1 MVQNKKGE
9 AGLRGP
15 VKPAIISTCS
25 LFCEVE
31 AMKLKRAVWSVL
43 KFELVWKLLTLII
56 ISPLFDQVYQTYVS
70 SVGVSFNAN
79 VLGTFLNLKGALIFL
94 ALFLAAGL
102 LAFYELSVVIRLAAL
117 SRQGE
122 VFSIRHVMK
131 QALWSLRAMKGWSV
145 VPSSLYYL
153 LLLPLVQTVYFNSL
167 VPALSIPWFI
177 LGEMQNS
184 AIGVAGIIAIYA
196 AYYGL
201 YLLLF
206 FIPLYM
212 SLRGERFGSAVKSGL
227 GAFRRL
233 GLKRWALLL
242 TGLAAWVLGDSE
254 LARYWRRNTL
264 ENMDFDRYFLK
275 YLVYSE
281 AFRIDLCYWLVTTLL
296 QTAAMAFCLY
306 FILSW
311 LLSKEN
317 LRIPLES
324 PWSEDSQ
331 TILAIWSKRWARW
344 AAAWKRLWT
353 KKRWK
358 AAAGAACLM
367 LAGYLVINCY
377 QPPLLQAPLVIGH
390 RGSIYGIE
398 NTLPAVQAAADLNAD
413 YAEVD
418 IQLTADGVPVAVHDS
433 NLWRLGGRLVNVAD
447 LTLEELRAIPLTD
460 LSNPGETGQ
469 APTLEE
475 LIQFC
480 LADEGGMGLLI
491 ELKPAAGQ
499 GEALAQAILA
509 LVERY
514 DFGERAMF
522 MSLDYPCLAVLH
534 QAHPEWWV
542 GYCAYASAGDIDGT
556 IWQYDI
562 DFLAVEENLVSNQLV
577 TQAREWG
584 LPVYVWTVYD
594 TDKMEQ
600 YLQMGVTGL
609 ISDWPDLAS
618 AVVERYNA
626 SHGTDQYLWQGE
638 GYPKGDFYA
647 LADT

>member
-1 MVQNKKGE
+1 
-9 AGLRGP
+9 
-15 VKPAIISTCS
+15 
-25 LFCEVE
+25 
-31 AMKLKRAVWSVL
+31 MKLKRAVWSVL

-206 FIPLYM
+206 FVPLYM

-311 LLSKEN
+311 LLSKED

-344 AAAWKRLWT
+344 AAAWKRLGT
-353 KKRWK
+353 KKRGK
-358 AAAGAACLM
+358 AAAGAVCLM

>member
-1 MVQNKKGE
+1 
-9 AGLRGP
+9 
-15 VKPAIISTCS
+15 
-25 LFCEVE
+25 
-31 AMKLKRAVWSVL
+31 MKLKRAVWSVL

-102 LAFYELSVVIRLAAL
+102 LAFYELSVVSRLAAL

-145 VPSSLYYL
+145 VPTSLYYL

-206 FIPLYM
+206 FVPLYM

-311 LLSKEN
+311 LLSKED

-353 KKRWK
+353 NKRWK
-358 AAAGAACLM
+358 AAAGAVCLM

>member
-1 MVQNKKGE
+1 
-9 AGLRGP
+9 
-15 VKPAIISTCS
+15 
-25 LFCEVE
+25 
-31 AMKLKRAVWSVL
+31 MKLKRAVWSVL

-56 ISPLFDQVYQTYVS
+56 ITPLFDQVYQTYVS

-206 FIPLYM
+206 FVPLYM
-212 SLRGERFGSAVKSGL
+212 SLRGKRFGSAVKSGL

-311 LLSKEN
+311 LLSKED

>member
-1 MVQNKKGE
+1 
-9 AGLRGP
+9 
-15 VKPAIISTCS
+15 
-25 LFCEVE
+25 
-31 AMKLKRAVWSVL
+31 MKLKRAVWSVL

-56 ISPLFDQVYQTYVS
+56 ITPLFDQVYQTYVS

-206 FIPLYM
+206 FVPLYM
-212 SLRGERFGSAVKSGL
+212 SLRGKRFGSAVKSGL

-233 GLKRWALLL
+233 GLQRWALLL

>member
-1 MVQNKKGE
+1 
-9 AGLRGP
+9 
-15 VKPAIISTCS
+15 
-25 LFCEVE
+25 
-31 AMKLKRAVWSVL
+31 MKLKRAVWSVL
-43 KFELVWKLLTLII
+43 KFELVRKLLTLII

-206 FIPLYM
+206 FLPLYM

>member
-1 MVQNKKGE
+1 
-9 AGLRGP
+9 
-15 VKPAIISTCS
+15 
-25 LFCEVE
+25 
-31 AMKLKRAVWSVL
+31 MKLKRAVWSVL

-145 VPSSLYYL
+145 VPSSFYYL

-206 FIPLYM
+206 FVPLYM

-264 ENMDFDRYFLK
+264 ENMDFDRSFLK

-311 LLSKEN
+311 LLSKED

-358 AAAGAACLM
+358 AAAGAVCLM

-447 LTLEELRAIPLTD
+447 LTLDELRAIPLTD

>member
-206 FIPLYM
+206 FVPLYM
-212 SLRGERFGSAVKSGL
+212 SLQGERFGSAVKSGL

>member
-1 MVQNKKGE
+1 
-9 AGLRGP
+9 
-15 VKPAIISTCS
+15 
-25 LFCEVE
+25 
-31 AMKLKRAVWSVL
+31 MKLKRAVWSVL

-56 ISPLFDQVYQTYVS
+56 ITPLFDQVYQTYVS

-206 FIPLYM
+206 FVPLYM
-212 SLRGERFGSAVKSGL
+212 SLRGKRFGSAVKSGL

-556 IWQYDI
+556 IWLYDI

>member
-1 MVQNKKGE
+1 
-9 AGLRGP
+9 
-15 VKPAIISTCS
+15 
-25 LFCEVE
+25 
-31 AMKLKRAVWSVL
+31 MKLKRAVWSVL

-206 FIPLYM
+206 FVPLYM

-311 LLSKEN
+311 LLSKED

>member
-1 MVQNKKGE
+1 
-9 AGLRGP
+9 
-15 VKPAIISTCS
+15 
-25 LFCEVE
+25 
-31 AMKLKRAVWSVL
+31 MKLKRAVWSVL

-56 ISPLFDQVYQTYVS
+56 ITPLFDQVYQTYVS

-79 VLGTFLNLKGALIFL
+79 VLGTFLNLKGTLIFL

-206 FIPLYM
+206 FVPLYM
-212 SLRGERFGSAVKSGL
+212 SLRGKRFGSAVKSGL

>member
-1 MVQNKKGE
+1 
-9 AGLRGP
+9 
-15 VKPAIISTCS
+15 
-25 LFCEVE
+25 
-31 AMKLKRAVWSVL
+31 MKLKRAVWSVL

-56 ISPLFDQVYQTYVS
+56 ITPLFDQVYQTYVS

-153 LLLPLVQTVYFNSL
+153 LLLPLVQTVYYNSL

-206 FIPLYM
+206 FVPLYM
-212 SLRGERFGSAVKSGL
+212 SLRGKRFGSAVKSGL

>member
-1 MVQNKKGE
+1 
-9 AGLRGP
+9 
-15 VKPAIISTCS
+15 
-25 LFCEVE
+25 
-31 AMKLKRAVWSVL
+31 MKLKRAVWSVL

-206 FIPLYM
+206 FVPLYM

-227 GAFRRL
+227 GAFWRL

-311 LLSKEN
+311 LLSKED

-626 SHGTDQYLWQGE
+626 SHGTGQYLWQGE

>member
-1 MVQNKKGE
+1 
-9 AGLRGP
+9 
-15 VKPAIISTCS
+15 
-25 LFCEVE
+25 
-31 AMKLKRAVWSVL
+31 MKLKRAVWSVL

-56 ISPLFDQVYQTYVS
+56 ITPLFDQVYQTYVS

-206 FIPLYM
+206 FVPLYM
-212 SLRGERFGSAVKSGL
+212 SLRGKRFGSAVKSGL

>member
-1 MVQNKKGE
+1 
-9 AGLRGP
+9 
-15 VKPAIISTCS
+15 
-25 LFCEVE
+25 
-31 AMKLKRAVWSVL
+31 MKLKRAVWSVL

-206 FIPLYM
+206 FVPLYM

>member
-1 MVQNKKGE
+1 
-9 AGLRGP
+9 
-15 VKPAIISTCS
+15 
-25 LFCEVE
+25 
-31 AMKLKRAVWSVL
+31 MKLKRAVWSVL

-206 FIPLYM
+206 FVPLYM

-609 ISDWPDLAS
+609 ITDWPDLAS

>member
-1 MVQNKKGE
+1 MVKNKKGE

-206 FIPLYM
+206 FVPLYM

>member
-1 MVQNKKGE
+1 
-9 AGLRGP
+9 
-15 VKPAIISTCS
+15 
-25 LFCEVE
+25 
-31 AMKLKRAVWSVL
+31 MKLKRAVWSVL

-206 FIPLYM
+206 FVPLYM

-296 QTAAMAFCLY
+296 QTTAMAFCLY

-311 LLSKEN
+311 LLSKED

>member
-1 MVQNKKGE
+1 
-9 AGLRGP
+9 
-15 VKPAIISTCS
+15 
-25 LFCEVE
+25 
-31 AMKLKRAVWSVL
+31 MKLKRAVWSVL

-56 ISPLFDQVYQTYVS
+56 ITPLFDQVYQTYVS

-206 FIPLYM
+206 FVPLYM
-212 SLRGERFGSAVKSGL
+212 SLRGKRFGSAVKSGL

-377 QPPLLQAPLVIGH
+377 QPPLLQAPLVNGH

-562 DFLAVEENLVSNQLV
+562 DFLAVEENLVSNQMV

>member
-1 MVQNKKGE
+1 
-9 AGLRGP
+9 
-15 VKPAIISTCS
+15 
-25 LFCEVE
+25 
-31 AMKLKRAVWSVL
+31 MKLKRAVWSVL

-56 ISPLFDQVYQTYVS
+56 ITPLFDQVYQTYVS

-206 FIPLYM
+206 FVPLYM
-212 SLRGERFGSAVKSGL
+212 SLRGKRFGSAVKSGL

-522 MSLDYPCLAVLH
+522 MSLDYPCLGVLH

>member
-1 MVQNKKGE
+1 
-9 AGLRGP
+9 
-15 VKPAIISTCS
+15 
-25 LFCEVE
+25 
-31 AMKLKRAVWSVL
+31 MKLKRAVWSVL

-145 VPSSLYYL
+145 VPTSLYYL

-206 FIPLYM
+206 FVPLYM

-311 LLSKEN
+311 LLSKED

-353 KKRWK
+353 NKRWK
-358 AAAGAACLM
+358 AAAGAVCLM

>member
-1 MVQNKKGE
+1 
-9 AGLRGP
+9 
-15 VKPAIISTCS
+15 
-25 LFCEVE
+25 
-31 AMKLKRAVWSVL
+31 MKLKRAVWSVL

-56 ISPLFDQVYQTYVS
+56 ITPLFDQVYQTYVS

-206 FIPLYM
+206 FVPLYM
-212 SLRGERFGSAVKSGL
+212 SLRGKRFGSAVKSGL

-562 DFLAVEENLVSNQLV
+562 DLLAVEENLVSNQLV